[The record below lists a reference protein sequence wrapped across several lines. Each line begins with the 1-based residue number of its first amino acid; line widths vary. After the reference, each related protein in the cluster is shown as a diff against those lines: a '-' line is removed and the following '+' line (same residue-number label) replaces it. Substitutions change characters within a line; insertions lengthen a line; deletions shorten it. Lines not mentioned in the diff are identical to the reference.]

1 MPLPASGESTVLTGS
16 SVPLDSG
23 GLSQLHEFW
32 QLPLVGN
39 SWHVLS
45 SDGRWLVG
53 EKALWGSQRTPRS
66 KSDLGLK
73 TLILSHPW
81 LLLCLWST
89 TETLGPALPTSM
101 ESFASHGN
109 VPRGP
114 FLHYKTKRTP
124 TSAYLRTLK
133 IVGSQHFWLG
143 PPPILV
149 HINKWEEKTH

>member
-53 EKALWGSQRTPRS
+53 EKAL
-66 KSDLGLK
+66 
-73 TLILSHPW
+73 
-81 LLLCLWST
+81 
-89 TETLGPALPTSM
+89 
-101 ESFASHGN
+101 
-109 VPRGP
+109 
-114 FLHYKTKRTP
+114 
-124 TSAYLRTLK
+124 
-133 IVGSQHFWLG
+133 
-143 PPPILV
+143 
-149 HINKWEEKTH
+149 